1 MLLIPANNGFWYDH
15 GIEIL
20 AAIATFGAVA
30 VALGTTLYTA
40 NKDRKNKEEYNT
52 KTLYMTDLKTL
63 ENRERIR
70 EEYVKLKTSAR
81 NVVMYSATDNT
92 RFKNEL
98 FTPLDLR
105 KHPNVQKDAKELKR
119 KHSYLKYDKLNKL
132 NNRNLEILENILY
145 SYYTNLD
152 FDGIRIVESK
162 INLSYKLRD
171 ILNKLEVYPSK
182 EILNRSHNFD
192 EARIKRV
199 YIALD
204 YFTELEN
211 ILLQLSEKIT
221 SDNLSNKYKQYIE
234 TDNKE
239 DKNNELADIF

>member
-15 GIEIL
+15 GIEL
-20 AAIATFGAVA
+20 AVAIATFFTVA
-30 VALGTTLYTA
+30 VAFGTMWYTA
-40 NKDRKNKEEYNT
+40 SKDRRNKEEYNT
-52 KTLYMTDLKTL
+52 KTLYMIDLKTL
-63 ENRERIR
+63 EHRELIR
-70 EEYVKLKTSAR
+70 KEYEKLKTSER
-81 NVVMYSATDNT
+81 NVRSYRISDIT
-92 RFKNEL
+92 RFRNEL
-98 FTPLDLR
+98 FTPLDLY
-105 KHPNVQKDAKELKR
+105 KYPNIQKDAKELKR
-119 KHSYLKYDKLNKL
+119 KHYYFKYDKLNEL
-132 NNRNLEILENILY
+132 NSRNLEILENAFY
-145 SYYTNLD
+145 SNYTNLD

-162 INLSYKLRD
+162 INLAYKLRD

-182 EILNRSHNFD
+182 EILNRNHNFD